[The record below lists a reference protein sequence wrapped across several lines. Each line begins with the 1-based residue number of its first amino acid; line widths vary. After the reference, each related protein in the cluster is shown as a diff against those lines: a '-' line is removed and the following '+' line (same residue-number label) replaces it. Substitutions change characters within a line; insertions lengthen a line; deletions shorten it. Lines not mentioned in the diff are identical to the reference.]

1 MKIDDKYDGFKSFDE
16 LVSESKNLNQT
27 NRTNFAFSQN
37 NFDDR
42 KETLQNH
49 KHKKTL
55 RHLFD
60 IGSIISIQAFK
71 YDGTLYRQ
79 YEGAKIIANLKD
91 FVVLLLLKSKV
102 AEQQINWI
110 ARDPILFFF
119 AKNKFYNATVTL
131 KENKHNYI
139 YVNLSSPFY
148 INNNVIQYIDF
159 DIDVKSYIDEEFNVI
174 DWQDFKESITKY
186 HYSFQLIHRLYD
198 ELDYLFDQF
207 KTKNGVFST
216 KLVDN
221 IEKMLKEQ
229 GDI

>member
-119 AKNKFYNATVTL
+119 TLIYRAPSILTTMLFNILILTLMSKVILMKNLMSLIDKTL
-131 KENKHNYI
+131 KN
-139 YVNLSSPFY
+139 
-148 INNNVIQYIDF
+148 
-159 DIDVKSYIDEEFNVI
+159 
-174 DWQDFKESITKY
+174 
-186 HYSFQLIHRLYD
+186 QLQNIIIH
-198 ELDYLFDQF
+198 
-207 KTKNGVFST
+207 FS
-216 KLVDN
+216 
-221 IEKMLKEQ
+221 
-229 GDI
+229 

>member
-16 LVSESKNLNQT
+16 LVSKSKNLNQT
-27 NRTNFAFSQN
+27 NRTNFAFNQN

-79 YEGAKIIANLKD
+79 YEGAKIIANLK
-91 FVVLLLLKSKV
+91 
-102 AEQQINWI
+102 
-110 ARDPILFFF
+110 
-119 AKNKFYNATVTL
+119 ATVTL

-216 KLVDN
+216 KLVNN

>member
-27 NRTNFAFSQN
+27 NRTNFAFNQN

-71 YDGTLYRQ
+71 YGGTLYRQ

-174 DWQDFKESITKY
+174 DWQDFKESITK
-186 HYSFQLIHRLYD
+186 
-198 ELDYLFDQF
+198 
-207 KTKNGVFST
+207 
-216 KLVDN
+216 
-221 IEKMLKEQ
+221 
-229 GDI
+229 